1 MTRRGVGLALLLL
14 GLALPGCI
22 RRYPAPDAPV
32 DPTVPYAALAL
43 YRDLELPVSGGE
55 RLPRAALRVAW
66 RDGAV
71 FADAALIDG
80 PEHAAITETVPGA
93 RALLQ
98 SRRDDPL
105 VLLVSSE
112 QLPFA
117 CAAIPELDGRA
128 LRATRPEDTPL
139 HPLTEDA
146 DAPDGASR
154 DPLRGQ
160 LLRCPAAPTIEGE
173 APAP

>member
-1 MTRRGVGLALLLL
+1 MIRRGVLLALLLL

-22 RRYPAPDAPV
+22 RRYAAPDAPV

-43 YRDLELPVSGGE
+43 YRDVDLPVRGGE

-66 RDGAV
+66 RDAAV

-98 SRRDDPL
+98 SRRDDPV
-105 VLLVSSE
+105 VLLVSTE
-112 QLPFA
+112 DVPAA

-139 HPLTEDA
+139 HPLTEDPE
-146 DAPDGASR
+146 APEGVSR
-154 DPLRGQ
+154 GPLRGQ
-160 LLRCPAAPTIEGE
+160 RLRCPATPAVEASAP
-173 APAP
+173 